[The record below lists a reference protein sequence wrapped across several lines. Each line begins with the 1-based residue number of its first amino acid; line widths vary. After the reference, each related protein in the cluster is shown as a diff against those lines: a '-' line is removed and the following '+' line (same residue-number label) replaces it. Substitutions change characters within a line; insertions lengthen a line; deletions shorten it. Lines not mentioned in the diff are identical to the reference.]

1 MANKQE
7 FLSSAIS
14 DISGYAQLVDTK
26 SSIIMAAIVAI
37 LVGIAACYEPIG
49 LIVSKI
55 VPCSWLG
62 VFLMLFVILFA
73 VSIVMVFLFG
83 ILTIRGHSCNIGYKS
98 KWFLNQSAKEYS
110 FQSFWEDVKKM
121 KDEDILENM
130 SAELYK
136 LNDIY
141 RQKMITYR
149 FALWGFELF
158 VASGVFLVVLFF
170 LSVL

>member
-14 DISGYAQLVDTK
+14 DISGYVQLVDTK
-26 SSIIMAAIVAI
+26 VSIIMAAIVAI

-73 VSIVMVFLFG
+73 VSIVMV
-83 ILTIRGHSCNIGYKS
+83 
-98 KWFLNQSAKEYS
+98 
-110 FQSFWEDVKKM
+110 
-121 KDEDILENM
+121 
-130 SAELYK
+130 
-136 LNDIY
+136 
-141 RQKMITYR
+141 
-149 FALWGFELF
+149 
-158 VASGVFLVVLFF
+158 
-170 LSVL
+170 